1 MHVTPPLPLL
11 KRVPPGAWTVV
22 AWFGGL
28 VFTFLV
34 RVRLPGESEP
44 GVWPAAQFFRWD
56 GLTNLAVATAVA
68 LYGCAL
74 LRRRPLTALWLLMTG
89 SVLACLPLA
98 VGAIPLAQYL
108 AVDVAMCF
116 IAAGAARR
124 TGVAALAGA
133 LIVLAAYLATRML
146 AGWPVGLSA
155 ELAVAMTV
163 VIAWLI
169 GHSVRQAREHAE
181 TLIAK
186 ATVQAA
192 TDERLRIS
200 RELHDTV
207 AHSISVIA
215 LQAGAARRVID
226 TQPARASQALGEIET
241 VGRETLSG
249 LRRMVGALRHTQE
262 DRPHDVAESHP
273 SRGLTEPHPSPDL
286 TEPHPSR
293 SLTESHPPPGLA
305 QLHPS
310 RGLAE
315 LHPSPG
321 LADLD
326 RLAAATTDA
335 GVRVE
340 VHRRGEPYRLPP
352 EIDISAYRIV
362 QEAITNVVRHA
373 GTGSCRVSVEYGDG
387 ELALEV
393 LDDGHGPRRAS
404 GGGYGLVGMRER
416 VSLLHGTFSAGPR
429 PGGGF
434 RVAAR
439 LPLTAAVR

>member
-11 KRVPPGAWTVV
+11 KRVPPGAWTIV

-28 VFTFLV
+28 VFTFLA
-34 RVRLPGESEP
+34 RVRLPGEIEP
-44 GVWPAAQFFRWD
+44 GVVAAAQFFRWD

-68 LYGCAL
+68 LSGGAL
-74 LRRRPLTALWLLMTG
+74 LRCRPLPALWLLMTG
-89 SVLACLPLA
+89 SVLACLPLG

-108 AVDVAMCF
+108 AVDVAVFF
-116 IAAGAARR
+116 IAAGRARR

-133 LIVLAAYLATRML
+133 LAVLAGYLTTRL
-146 AGWPVGLSA
+146 LFGWPVGLSA

-207 AHSISVIA
+207 AHSITVIA

-226 TQPARASQALGEIET
+226 TQPDRASQALGEIET

-249 LRRMVGALRHTQE
+249 LRRMLGALRHSEE
-262 DRPHDVAESHP
+262 DRPHDVAE
-273 SRGLTEPHPSPDL
+273 
-286 TEPHPSR
+286 PHPSR
-293 SLTESHPPPGLA
+293 SLAKPHPTPGLA
-305 QLHPS
+305 EPHPTP
-310 RGLAE
+310 GLAE
-315 LHPSPG
+315 PHPTPS

-362 QEAITNVVRHA
+362 QEAVTNVVRHA
-373 GTGSCRVSVEYGDG
+373 GTGSCRVFVEYGDG

-393 LDDGHGPRRAS
+393 LDDGHGPRRTS